1 MVQVHMEVMGIL
13 NRHVGTLEMP
23 NDYVTGYEPVS
34 EWSDIGDDAIAEVM
48 TWLELDPYFYKTC
61 EAVLVVDGVRYE
73 NTRTSVSI

>member
-1 MVQVHMEVMGIL
+1 MIQVYMEVSGLL

-23 NDYVTGYEPVS
+23 SDYVKDPIS

-48 TWLELDPYFYKTC
+48 TWLELDPYLYKSC

-73 NTRTSVSI
+73 NTRTSISI

>member
-1 MVQVHMEVMGIL
+1 MEVSGLL
-13 NRHVGTLEMP
+13 NRHVGTLEMSD
-23 NDYVTGYEPVS
+23 NYVTGYEPVS

-48 TWLELDPYFYKTC
+48 VWLELEPYFYTSC